1 MSHKSVLTKCL
12 PDKTSK
18 PVLTKC
24 LPDKTSIY
32 GGPDKMS
39 ADRSCFRPLCRQASQ
54 FLFKSSFLGF
64 AGRRSLSKSSTGHE
78 VWRRP
83 TVQVGNNSFC
93 TFIGICDAKYSFF
106 FSLIQPKAHFYARWP
121 GFSWPRC
128 PDCKRQKAFICQVYD
143 NTLELLANTRNMNF
157 ANR

>member
-1 MSHKSVLTKCL
+1 MKSLLIGVPALEL
-12 PDKTSK
+12 S
-18 PVLTKC
+18 VGRL
-24 LPDKTSIY
+24 
-32 GGPDKMS
+32 
-39 ADRSCFRPLCRQASQ
+39 AS

-64 AGRRSLSKSSTGHE
+64 AGRRCLSKSSTGHE

-128 PDCKRQKAFICQVYD
+128 PDCKRQKVFICQVCG
-143 NTLELLANTRNMNF
+143 NTLEFLAKTRNMNF
-157 ANR
+157 ANRQRGGLFHMEPGRLSNWWRIPFCRLSYFLVMP